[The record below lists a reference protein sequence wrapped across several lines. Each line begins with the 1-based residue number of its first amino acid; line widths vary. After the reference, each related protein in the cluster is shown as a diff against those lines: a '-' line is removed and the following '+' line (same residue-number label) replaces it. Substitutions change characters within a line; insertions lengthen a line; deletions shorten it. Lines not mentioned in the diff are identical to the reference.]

1 MKINLIIGAGQLG
14 SRHLQGLLRLQQEQH
29 IYVMDPSESS
39 LTIAQDRAKEIENKH
54 TISYISKW
62 ELLPKEFDLVIVATG
77 ANVRA
82 NIVTQLLN
90 NYKVKNLVLE
100 KILFQDIL
108 SYTNIKELIE
118 KTKTPT
124 WVNHPR
130 RMFDHYKKIKEIIE
144 KNDENVSF
152 QVYGG
157 DWGLACSALHFIDL
171 FAFLANSEVETI
183 DMDWI
188 DNTIH
193 ESKRLNCIEFTG
205 SVKGTLKNGSNFVI
219 TSKEGEIGD
228 ITLCV
233 LTKSNRWIIQE
244 GSAQKTIHLSK
255 QNSFK
260 EEISNFNSEF
270 QSTLTTRIANDLFS
284 TKTTTLPT
292 YDEACASHLPFIEK
306 ALKKYIEI
314 SGIQTTICPIT

>member
-29 IYVMDPSESS
+29 IYVMDPSGSS
-39 LTIAQDRAKEIENKH
+39 LTIAQERAKEIENKH
-54 TISYISKW
+54 TISYILKW

-82 NIVTQLLN
+82 NIVTQLLK
-90 NYKVKNLVLE
+90 NYNVKNLVLE

-118 KTKTPT
+118 TTKTPT

-144 KNDENVSF
+144 KNEKNVSF

-157 DWGLACSALHFIDL
+157 DWGLACNALHFLDL

-188 DNTIH
+188 DNIIH
-193 ESKRLNCIEFTG
+193 ESKRLNCIELTG
-205 SVKGTLKNGSNFVI
+205 SLKGTLKNGSNFVI

-228 ITLCV
+228 ITLSV
-233 LTKSNRWIIQE
+233 LTNSNRWIIQE
-244 GSAQKTIHLSK
+244 GSAKKIIHLSK
-255 QNSFK
+255 LNSFN
-260 EEISNFNSEF
+260 EEISNFNTEF

-284 TKTTTLPT
+284 NNTTNLPT

-306 ALKKYIEI
+306 TLKKYLEI